1 MGLLITYTIIT
12 ALLVAAILIY
22 FKIADKFNI
31 IDKPNHRSSHK
42 KITIRGGG
50 IIFFI
55 GAILYTLFFGLTL
68 SYFIA
73 GLILISIISFVD
85 DVWTL
90 SSKVRIIVHFIA
102 MMLMFYDCGFYSITW
117 YYLLIALIVSTGIIN
132 AYNFMD
138 GINGITGGYSMVVMG
153 SFWWINNHI
162 HQFIDNNF
170 LYVIGISLLV
180 FNLFN
185 FRKRAR
191 CFAGDV
197 GAVSIAFIIV
207 FLLGKLMVETGNPT
221 FIIILMV
228 YGVDSILTIIHRLI
242 LKENIFQAHR
252 KHLYQI
258 MSNELK
264 IPHTTVSLIYMAV
277 QGVIMVGYFVFMN
290 LYPSASLWIYFLAVA
305 TVLAGVYVWFM
316 KRYFKLHKKN

>member
-12 ALLVAAILIY
+12 AILVAAILIY

-42 KITIRGGG
+42 HITIRGGG

-68 SYFIA
+68 PYFIA
-73 GLILISIISFVD
+73 GLILISVISFVD

-90 SSKVRIIVHFIA
+90 SSKVRIVVHFIA
-102 MMLMFYDCGFYSITW
+102 MMLMFYDCGFYSIPW
-117 YYLLIALIVSTGIIN
+117 YYLVIALIVSTGIIN

-138 GINGITGGYSMVVMG
+138 GINGITGGYSLVVMG

-185 FRKRAR
+185 FRKQAR

-290 LYPSASLWIYFLAVA
+290 LYPSISPWIYFLAVA
-305 TVLAGVYVWFM
+305 TALAGVYVWFM
-316 KRYFKLHKKN
+316 KRYFKLHMKN

>member
-1 MGLLITYTIIT
+1 MNFVLTILFLIIAELL
-12 ALLVAAILIY
+12 Y
-22 FKIADKFNI
+22 FRIADRFNI
-31 IDKPNHRSSHK
+31 IDKPNKRSSHLD
-42 KITIRGGG
+42 ITIRGGG

-68 SYFIA
+68 PYFIA

-102 MMLMFYDCGFYSITW
+102 MMLMFYDCGFYSIPW

-162 HQFIDNNF
+162 HRFIDNNF

-221 FIIILMV
+221 FIIILMI

-264 IPHTTVSLIYMAV
+264 IPHTTVSLTYMAV
-277 QGVIMVGYFVFMN
+277 QGVIMVGYFGVMN
-290 LYPSASLWIYFLAVA
+290 LYPSISPWIYFLAIA
-305 TVLAGVYVWFM
+305 MALAGVYVGFM
-316 KRYFKLHKKN
+316 KRYFKLHMKN

>member
-1 MGLLITYTIIT
+1 MNFVLTILFLIIAELL
-12 ALLVAAILIY
+12 Y
-22 FKIADKFNI
+22 FRIADRFNI
-31 IDKPNHRSSHK
+31 IDKPNKRSSHLD
-42 KITIRGGG
+42 ITIRGGG

-68 SYFIA
+68 PYFIA

-102 MMLMFYDCGFYSITW
+102 MMLMFYDCGFYSIPW

-162 HQFIDNNF
+162 HRFIDNNF

-221 FIIILMV
+221 FIIILMI
-228 YGVDSILTIIHRLI
+228 YGFDSILTIIHRLI

-264 IPHTTVSLIYMAV
+264 IPHTTVSLTYMAV
-277 QGVIMVGYFVFMN
+277 QGVIMVGYFGVMN
-290 LYPSASLWIYFLAVA
+290 LYPSISPWIYFLAIA
-305 TVLAGVYVWFM
+305 MALAGVYVGFM
-316 KRYFKLHKKN
+316 KRYFKLHMKN

>member
-12 ALLVAAILIY
+12 AILVAAILIY

-55 GAILYTLFFGLTL
+55 GAILYTLFFGLIL
-68 SYFIA
+68 PYFIA
-73 GLILISIISFVD
+73 GLILISVISFVD

-90 SSKVRIIVHFIA
+90 SSKVRIVVHFIA
-102 MMLMFYDCGFYSITW
+102 MMLMFYDCGFYSIPW

-138 GINGITGGYSMVVMG
+138 GINGITGGYSLVVMG
-153 SFWWINNHI
+153 SFWWINNNI

-185 FRKRAR
+185 FRKQAR

-207 FLLGKLMVETGNPT
+207 FLLGKLIVETGNPT